1 MKLFLDSVDID
12 AIRRWAV
19 TPLIDGITTNPTLL
33 SKEPGKEPKDL
44 IKEIC
49 AAMGERD
56 VSVEVTE
63 RDPRALYEQAL
74 KIADLAENVVVKIP
88 CVREYVSVIEKLV
101 NEGIS
106 INITLLF
113 SAAQALMMAKLGVA
127 YVSPFIGRL
136 DDIDADGLQLINDI
150 REIYDTYE
158 YETEILAAS
167 IRSVRNMSEVALR
180 GADVATVPVPIFEKA
195 FEHPL
200 TQKGLD
206 QFLSDW
212 KALGK
217 QSFP

>member
-1 MKLFLDSVDID
+1 MKLFLDTADFD

-19 TPLIDGITTNPTLL
+19 TGLIDGVTTNPTLI
-33 SKEPGKEPKDL
+33 SKVSKDPKEL
-44 IKEIC
+44 VTEIC
-49 AAMGERD
+49 KVMGERD

-63 RDPRALYEQAL
+63 REPRAIYEQAL
-74 KIADLAENVVVKIP
+74 KIASIADNVVVKIP
-88 CVREYVSVIEKLV
+88 CCREYASVIEKLV
-101 NEGIS
+101 AEGIT
-106 INITLLF
+106 INITLVF

-136 DDIDADGLQLINDI
+136 EDIGSDGLQVINDI

-167 IRSVRNMSEVALR
+167 IRSVRHIQEAALR
-180 GADVATVPVPIFEKA
+180 GADIATVPVPLFEKA

-200 TQKGLD
+200 TDKGLE

-212 KALGK
+212 KATGVK
-217 QSFP
+217 VFP

>member
-19 TPLIDGITTNPTLL
+19 TPLIDGITTNPTLM
-33 SKEPGKEPKDL
+33 SKAGKEPKDL
-44 IKEIC
+44 IVEIC

-63 RDPRALYEQAL
+63 SDPRAVYEQAL

-88 CVREYVSVIEKLV
+88 CCREYVSVIEKLV
-101 NEGIS
+101 DEGIT
-106 INITLLF
+106 INTTLIF
-113 SAAQALMMAKLGVA
+113 SAVQALMMAKLGVA

-136 DDIDADGLQLINDI
+136 DDIDADGLHLINDI

-167 IRSVRNMSEVALR
+167 IRSVRHISEVALR
-180 GADVATVPVPIFEKA
+180 GADVATVPVPLFEKA

-217 QSFP
+217 EKFP